1 MNVDFDSFLTL
12 LDGQKIYIY
21 DRTDNGKTELVGLHS
36 KLKKKFLFII

>member
-21 DRTDNGKTELVGLHS
+21 DRTDNGKTKLLGLHY
-36 KLKKKFLFII
+36 KPKK